1 MFGLS
6 GEHLLILAAVLL
18 IFGPRKLP
26 ELGASIGKA
35 LKNFKEGLNS
45 PPSSGQLEARNA
57 TASERAEGA
66 TFERAFSATAPERP
80 FSATERATP
89 EADDVANPAVNA
101 AANPAAE
108 AAAPKASVQN
118 PAAPTA

>member
-35 LKNFKEGLNS
+35 LKNFKEGLHS
-45 PPSSGQLEARNA
+45 PPSSGQIEARNA

-66 TFERAFSATAPERP
+66 TFER
-80 FSATERATP
+80 TEGATP
-89 EADDVANPAVNA
+89 AT
-101 AANPAAE
+101 NPAA
-108 AAAPKASVQN
+108 AARSPD
-118 PAAPTA
+118 APTA